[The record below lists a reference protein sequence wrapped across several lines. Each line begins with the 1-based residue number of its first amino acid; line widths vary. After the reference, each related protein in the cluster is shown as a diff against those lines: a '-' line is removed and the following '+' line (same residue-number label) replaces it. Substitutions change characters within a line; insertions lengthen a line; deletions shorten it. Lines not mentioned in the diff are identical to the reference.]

1 MVALKFIPFG
11 KVKTL
16 NILNLKRKT
25 KSTHF
30 IQEIDGLRFFAIITV
45 VLFHLNSALSKSL
58 SFTANEG
65 IDFLGGK
72 YDLLQPGWWVIRLDL
87 GVKVFF
93 AISGFVLAL
102 PFVRRGILGEGKPI
116 GIKDFF
122 IRRLTR
128 LEPPF
133 VVTLMLFAMVHVFLL
148 DEPWAEI
155 QKDFWAG
162 LFYLH
167 GLVFGAPNPINP
179 VTWSL
184 EVEAQ
189 FYVLVPLLFWLI
201 FRFSGNSIRV
211 VAVLLL
217 AILSIYLK
225 GIFTLSGNQQLGATI
240 LAYFANF
247 SMGILFA
254 FLFVLDKQNWL
265 KMKSYLY
272 DLVGFISVFL
282 IFYFYKPQHIW
293 YNNVIFNLAVFI
305 MMISAFKGK
314 LFNYFFTRPWVYV
327 IGGMCYSIYLLH
339 YAFFHFLVPFTS
351 KIQLGMGYKID
362 YLLQIII
369 AVPIMLIV
377 TTLFYL
383 LVERP
388 CMDKDWPKRLKTFL
402 FSQFH

>member
-1 MVALKFIPFG
+1 MVYSKLLTRKINSSSFIP
-11 KVKTL
+11 
-16 NILNLKRKT
+16 
-25 KSTHF
+25 
-30 IQEIDGLRFFAIITV
+30 EIDGLRFFAIITV
-45 VLFHLNSALSKSL
+45 VLFHLNSAFTKSL
-58 SFTANEG
+58 GYTANEG

-72 YDLLQPGWWVIRLDL
+72 HDLFQPGWWIIRLDI

-102 PFVRRGILGEGKPI
+102 PFVRRGLLGEGKPI
-116 GIKDFF
+116 VVKDYF

-133 VVTLMLFAMVHVFLL
+133 VISLIFFTVIRFFLL
-148 DEPWAEI
+148 KNTWLEI
-155 QKDFWAG
+155 QNDFLAG

-167 GLVFGAPNPINP
+167 GLIFGEPNPINP

-201 FRFSGNSIRV
+201 FRFSNNAIQIWV
-211 VAVLLL
+211 ILLL
-217 AILSIYLK
+217 AIISIYLK
-225 GIFTLSGNQQLGATI
+225 GTFTLRGNKQLAATI

-254 FLFVLDKQNWL
+254 FLFVLDKQHWL
-265 KMKSYLY
+265 KMKSYSY
-272 DLVGFISVFL
+272 DLVGFVSVFL
-282 IFYFYKPQHIW
+282 IFYFYKPQHLW
-293 YNNVIFNLAVFI
+293 YNNVIFNLAVFV
-305 MMISAFKGK
+305 MMVSAFKGK
-314 LFNYFFTRPWVYV
+314 LFNYFFTRPWVYI

-339 YAFFHFLVPFTS
+339 YALFHFLVPYTS
-351 KIQLGMGYKID
+351 KVQLGMGYKTD

-369 AVPIMLIV
+369 AVPIMLVV
-377 TTLFYL
+377 TTVFYL

-388 CMDKDWPKRLKTFL
+388 CMDKDWPQKLKSKF
-402 FSQFH
+402 F